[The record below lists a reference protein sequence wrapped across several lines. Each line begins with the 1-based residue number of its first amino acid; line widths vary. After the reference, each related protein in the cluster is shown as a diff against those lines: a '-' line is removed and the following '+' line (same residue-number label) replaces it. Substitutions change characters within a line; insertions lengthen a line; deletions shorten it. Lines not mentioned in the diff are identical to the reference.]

1 MLFKDII
8 DLVAITTAK
17 DPDGFPVTTETKRT
31 VFADKKSVRQSE
43 FYQAALQN
51 INLELMFDVR
61 TVDYQEEKLLDY
73 EGKRYKIVRTYDKDG
88 EMTELI
94 CSRLESW

>member
-31 VFADKKSVRQSE
+31 IFADKKSVRQSE
-43 FYQAALQN
+43 FYQAAAQN
-51 INLELMFDVR
+51 IKLELMFDVR
-61 TVDYQEEKLLDY
+61 SIDYQGEELLEY
-73 EGKRYKIVRTYDKDG
+73 ERQRYKIVRTYDKDG
-88 EMTELI
+88 ELTELV
-94 CSRLESW
+94 CSRLEGG

>member
-43 FYQAALQN
+43 FYLAAAQN
-51 INLELMFDVR
+51 IRLELMFDVR
-61 TVDYQEEKLLDY
+61 SIDYAGETLLEY
-73 EGKRYKIVRTYDKDG
+73 NGQRYKIIRTYDKDG
-88 EMTELI
+88 EITELI
-94 CSRLESW
+94 CSRLEGS

>member
-17 DPDGFPVTTETKRT
+17 DLDGFPVVTETKRT

-43 FYQAALQN
+43 FYQAAAQN
-51 INLELMFDVR
+51 IKLELMFDVR
-61 TVDYQEEKLLDY
+61 TVDYQGETLLEHD
-73 EGKRYKIVRTYDKDG
+73 GQRYKVVRTYDKDG
-88 EMTELI
+88 ELTELV
-94 CSRLESW
+94 CSRLEGG